1 MYYLRA
7 IVWFMIISTSS
18 AYGQSELM
26 IKSKQMLYDS
36 SELVRN
42 DAQIRVGLI
51 IDSLLLS
58 PLGWEYPFDTIRYI
72 SALRAPDETFRII
85 TWNVPQEDGT
95 YVFYGRIRM
104 KNDGKA
110 AGKTIVLQDSSA
122 KITKAG
128 TKQFGQDE
136 WFGALY
142 YQVVRTKYKKTVYYT
157 LLGWDGNTAFSNKKL
172 VDVLIFQPNGEV
184 KFGAPI
190 FDDTKRVR
198 HRMFFEHAE
207 RAVMSLRY
215 QEKTGLIIFDHL
227 APSQPSLEGQYEFY
241 APDFTTDA
249 FKFEKG
255 KWVYIKNYEARNEDE
270 VQPTNRKKPEKG
282 LRPEK

>member
-1 MYYLRA
+1 MYHFRYLVLFLVLSA
-7 IVWFMIISTSS
+7 TS
-18 AYGQSELM
+18 AWGQSELM
-26 IKSKQMLYDS
+26 VKSKQMLYDS

-42 DAQIRVGLI
+42 DAQIRVGSI
-51 IDSLLLS
+51 IDSLLSL

-72 SALRAPDETFRII
+72 SALRAPDEAFRII
-85 TWNVPQEDGT
+85 TWNVPQEDGS
-95 YVFYGRIRM
+95 YIFYGRIRM
-104 KNDGKA
+104 KNDGKN
-110 AGKTIVLQDSSA
+110 AGKTILLKDESA

-128 TKQFGQDE
+128 TKQIGPEE

-142 YQVVRTKYKKTVYYT
+142 YQIVRTKHKKSVYYT

-172 VDVLIFQPNGEV
+172 LDVLVFQPNGAV

-198 HRMFFEHAE
+198 FRMFFEHAE

-255 KWVYIKNYEARNEDE
+255 QWVYIKNYEARNEDE
-270 VQPTNRKKPEKG
+270 EQPINRKKPEKG